1 MKRQQVK
8 EKGCSNIATIPTST
22 SASYLATS
30 STDIMA
36 PALLSVKGKGES
48 KKAASM
54 KSSKQNIM
62 KMDPG
67 EVSETQQQQPVPV
80 VNLKELKAKV
90 DFEDQ
95 FICSLLANIP
105 SHGMAVHDQEEE
117 SVETGENEGGDQEPS
132 DVLVNRV
139 SNPDELKERLAAKL
153 SQFQGT
159 FIVHKI

>member
-8 EKGCSNIATIPTST
+8 GKGCSNIVTIPTST
-22 SASYLATS
+22 SASLATS

-36 PALLSVKGKGES
+36 PALLSVKGKSES

-67 EVSETQQQQPVPV
+67 EVSETQQQQPV

-105 SHGMAVHDQEEE
+105 SHGVAVHDLEEE

-132 DVLVNRV
+132 DVSVNRV

-159 FIVHKI
+159 